1 MIVVGIDPGLSGAIA
16 VLDVSNKL
24 LAIHDMPTVSIKSGK
39 SVKNQLSEAMLAG
52 ILRRVKAEHA
62 YLEFVSAMP
71 GQGVSS
77 MFNFGM
83 GYGAIKGVLAA
94 LEIPFST
101 VTPVK
106 WQRDLSVVKGKE
118 GNRLRA
124 AQLFPE
130 YAHLFTRVKDDG
142 RADAALL
149 AYWGSVQSYQ
159 NRIINQAK

>member
-1 MIVVGIDPGLSGAIA
+1 MIVVGIDPGLSGAVA
-16 VLDVSNKL
+16 VWDLSQKL
-24 LAIHDMPTVSIKSGK
+24 LAVHDMPTVSIKSGK
-39 SVKNQLSEAMLAG
+39 STKNQLSEAMLAS
-52 ILRRVKAEHA
+52 IIRQVKPEHA

-83 GYGAIKGVLAA
+83 GYGAIKGILAA
-94 LEIPFST
+94 LEVPFTT

-106 WQRDLSVVKGKE
+106 WQRDLAVAKGKE

-130 YAHLFTRVKDDG
+130 FAHLFTRVKDDG
-142 RADAALL
+142 RADAALI
-149 AYWGSVQSYQ
+149 AHWGAIRSYNSKIFAQ
-159 NRIINQAK
+159 GV

>member
-1 MIVVGIDPGLSGAIA
+1 MIVVGIDPGLSGAVA

-24 LAIHDMPTVSIKSGK
+24 LAIHDMPTTLVKSRK
-39 SVKNQLSEAMLAG
+39 SEKRQLSEAMLAR
-52 ILRRVKAEHA
+52 ILRQVKPEHA

-83 GYGAIKGVLAA
+83 GYGAIKGILSA

-106 WQRDLSVVKGKE
+106 WQRDLSVAKGKE

-124 AQLFPE
+124 AQLYPE
-130 YAHLFTRVKDDG
+130 YAHLFARVKDDG
-142 RADAALL
+142 RADAALI
-149 AYWGSVQSYQ
+149 AHWGAVKSYQ
-159 NRIINQAK
+159 TRILNPAI

>member
-16 VLDVSNKL
+16 VWDVSNKL

-39 SVKNQLSEAMLAG
+39 STKNQLSEAMLAS
-52 ILRRVKAEHA
+52 IIRQVKPEHA

-94 LEIPFST
+94 LEVPFTT

-106 WQRDLSVVKGKE
+106 WQRDLAVAKGKE

-130 YAHLFTRVKDDG
+130 YAHLFVRVKDDG

-149 AYWGSVQSYQ
+149 AHWGAVQSYQ
-159 NRIINQAK
+159 ARIATQAK